1 MKKVLLLAAIALL
14 VSGCAL
20 NVRTTG
26 FLDPAAGADAP
37 PPGASFAVLENAEAP
52 NPIFDREVRGKIE
65 ILLARH
71 GYKVAAQ
78 DRADYLLT
86 FSYDMSAGL
95 RIGTMTSYGP
105 PQTKIVAV
113 SDGRGGRTFRA
124 ITVPGAVTTTP
135 TMTETFTRRLTLKTV
150 DAGSLRAGRPERVV
164 WIGDTLST
172 ETSSDLRYDI
182 DYLLAAAFAWFG
194 RDTGKQATVPIH
206 GDNPDVGALRGE
218 K

>member
-1 MKKVLLLAAIALL
+1 MNRALLWVALALLLG
-14 VSGCAL
+14 GCAL

-26 FLDPAAGADAP
+26 FLDPAAGTSAP
-37 PPGASFAVLENAEAP
+37 PAGASFAVLENAEVP
-52 NPIFDREVRGKIE
+52 NPIFDREIRGKIE
-65 ILLARH
+65 ILLTKH
-71 GYKVAAQ
+71 GYKIAAQ

-105 PQTKIVAV
+105 PRTQIVAV

-124 ITVPGAVTTTP
+124 ITVPGAVTTRP
-135 TMTETFTRRLTLKTV
+135 TVTETFTRRLTLKVV
-150 DAGSLRAGRPERVV
+150 DASPLRAGGPERVV

-194 RDTGKQATVPIH
+194 RDTGRQITVPIH